1 MCRPRGEVVHVRL
14 EILDNSRL
22 VGGRDVGTG
31 VVKGERRDGG
41 VVCLEDGFK
50 IERYPVPGREFP
62 ARGTGQY
69 TTTLRRPLEATS
81 GWEKTNDTRRK
92 CTNYDSIHWTSNFVR
107 RCMDEFCAERPRGVV
122 RVGLWR

>member
-31 VVKGERRDGG
+31 VVKGERTDG

-50 IERYPVPGREFP
+50 IERQPVPGREFP
-62 ARGTGQY
+62 TRGTGQY
-69 TTTLRRPLEATS
+69 TTTLRRPLGATS
-81 GWEKTNDTRRK
+81 CWEKTDDTRTKNAR
-92 CTNYDSIHWTSNFVR
+92 TVTVFARHRIFFVDVW
-107 RCMDEFCAERPRGVV
+107 MDFVQSDVEALSG
-122 RVGLWR
+122 

>member
-31 VVKGERRDGG
+31 VVQGERTDGG

-50 IERYPVPGREFP
+50 IEREPVPGREFP
-62 ARGTGQY
+62 VRGTGQY
-69 TTTLRRPLEATS
+69 TRNLRRPLGATS
-81 GWEKTNDTRRK
+81 GRDKTDDTRMK
-92 CTNYDSIHWTSNFVR
+92 CTNYDGILWTSNFVH
-107 RCMDEFCAERPRGVV
+107 RCVDKFCAE
-122 RVGLWR
+122 

>member
-31 VVKGERRDGG
+31 VVKGERTDGG

-50 IERYPVPGREFP
+50 IERQPVPGREFP
-62 ARGTGQY
+62 TRGTGQY
-69 TTTLRRPLEATS
+69 TTTLRRPLRTTS
-81 GWEKTNDTRRK
+81 GWEKTDDTRMK
-92 CTNYDSIHWTSNFVR
+92 GTNCDGIHWTSNFVR
-107 RCMDEFCAERPRGVV
+107 GCVDEFCAERRRGVV

>member
-31 VVKGERRDGG
+31 VVKGERTDGG

-50 IERYPVPGREFP
+50 IER
-62 ARGTGQY
+62 
-69 TTTLRRPLEATS
+69 
-81 GWEKTNDTRRK
+81 
-92 CTNYDSIHWTSNFVR
+92 
-107 RCMDEFCAERPRGVV
+107 
-122 RVGLWR
+122 